1 MALGSAC
8 LVLFPGCVTQPKETY
23 TSKHD
28 VGAVWN
34 HPRLRAT
41 LPGIEPARVIAAADL
56 TLRDRGYFITINQS
70 NADRGRVSARPNN
83 SNMGSSVTVWAEA
96 DDQGGTV
103 VSVSAGPFGDE
114 LLSRIVLDGIVD
126 RLGLAE

>member
-1 MALGSAC
+1 M
-8 LVLFPGCVTQPKETY
+8 TQPKETY

-28 VGAVWN
+28 VGAVWS

-41 LPGIEPARVIAAADL
+41 LPNIEPTRVISAADM
-56 TLRDRGYFITINQS
+56 TFRDRGYFITINES
-70 NADRGRVSARPNN
+70 TADSGRISARPNN
-83 SNMGSSVTVWAEA
+83 SNMGSTVTVWAEA
-96 DDQGGTV
+96 NDKGGTT

-114 LLSRIVLDGIVD
+114 LLSRITLDGIVE